1 MWRRLVARYLGV
13 VEVVGSNPVTPT
25 NTKGCCTCDSL
36 FFSEIILRIKFAEL
50 SASTAGKIKEPIMEG
65 TAKLKIKRRISP
77 QLTESVFYFPIQKKN
92 IKYINYFTIFTIK
105 VKILTNI
112 VV

>member
-1 MWRRLVARYLGV
+1 M
-13 VEVVGSNPVTPT
+13 
-25 NTKGCCTCDSL
+25 KGTV
-36 FFSEIILRIKFAEL
+36 
-50 SASTAGKIKEPIMEG
+50 
-65 TAKLKIKRRISP
+65 KLIIKRKISP
-77 QLTESVFYFPIQKKN
+77 QLTEGVFYFPIQKKS

>member
-1 MWRRLVARYLGV
+1 M
-13 VEVVGSNPVTPT
+13 
-25 NTKGCCTCDSL
+25 
-36 FFSEIILRIKFAEL
+36 IIKFTEL
-50 SASTAGKIKEPIMEG
+50 FTSTARKLKEPIIKG
-65 TAKLKIKRRISP
+65 TVKLIVKRKISP
-77 QLTESVFYFPIQKKN
+77 QLTEGVFYFPIQKKS